1 LSAHLRK
8 AQAEVLIAEAGAVD
22 LPTITQHNEQ
32 LKHAIWVAKQGS
44 RHMDWNDV
52 PDGIGGGLEV
62 SVWHELVND
71 RKDVVGRELPTI
83 NHTTTTPPVTTLWP
97 SSSGI
102 GEFVEY
108 TPQVSCPID
117 V

>member
-1 LSAHLRK
+1 MSAHLRK

-22 LPTITQHNEQ
+22 LPTITKDNEQ

-62 SVWHELVND
+62 SVWHELVKD
-71 RKDVVGRELPTI
+71 RKETVGAELPSFS
-83 NHTTTTPPVTTLWP
+83 HTTTTPPVTTLWND
-97 SSSGI
+97 
-102 GEFVEY
+102 EFVEY